1 MIAART
7 RADAPDD
14 VTDGA
19 AEGAG
24 EWAAVVARDAA
35 HDGRFVYA
43 VRTTGVYCRPSCPS
57 RRALRANVS
66 FHPTPDAAEAAG
78 YRACRRCHPR
88 ATVTAAGAAV
98 ERARAYLDA
107 RPTEAVPLDR
117 LAREAGLSP
126 HHLQRTFT
134 RLVGVSPKRYAAALR
149 AERLKAEL
157 RAGATVSR
165 ATFEAGYGASSRA
178 YSAADAHLG
187 MAPAAYRRGGRGEQ
201 LRYATAASALGRVLV
216 AATARGVC
224 AVTLGD
230 DDAQLE
236 AALAA
241 EYPHATRERVELA
254 GAAAPDAVDAHDDAL
269 RGWVAAVVAHL
280 AGEERRLAVPT
291 DVGGTPFQQRVWQA
305 LQEIPYGETRSYT
318 QLAAAVGAPRA
329 VRAVAGACARNRVA
343 LVIPCHRVVR
353 EGGALGGYR
362 WGVDRKQRLLAQE
375 VGERGA
381 VSGGR

>member
-1 MIAART
+1 MI
-7 RADAPDD
+7 DAPAAHAAADD
-14 VTDGA
+14 EA
-19 AEGAG
+19 LAR
-24 EWAAVVARDAA
+24 AAVVARDAA
-35 HDGRFVYA
+35 NDGRFVYA

-66 FHPTPDAAEAAG
+66 FHPTPGAAEAAG

-88 ATVTAAGAAV
+88 DGATPAALAV
-98 ERARAYLDA
+98 ARARAYLDA
-107 RPTEAVPLDR
+107 LPAQAVPLGR
-117 LAREAGLSP
+117 LARETGMSP

-149 AERLKAEL
+149 AERLEAEL

-178 YSAADAHLG
+178 YEAADALLG
-187 MAPAAYRRGGRGEQ
+187 MAPAAYRRGGRGEHV
-201 LRYATAASALGRVLV
+201 RWATAASALGRVLV

-236 AALAA
+236 GALAA
-241 EYPHATRERVELA
+241 EYPHATRERVVLD
-254 GAAAPDAVDAHDDAL
+254 GSAAAGGGGAHDDL
-269 RGWVAAVVAHL
+269 HGWMAAVLAHL
-280 AGEERRLAVPT
+280 AGEGHRLALPT

-305 LQEIPYGETRSYT
+305 LQEVPYGETRSYA

-343 LVIPCHRVVR
+343 LVVPCHRVVR

-362 WGVDRKQRLLAQE
+362 WGVERKQRLLAQE
-375 VGERGA
+375 GARRVERA
-381 VSGGR
+381 